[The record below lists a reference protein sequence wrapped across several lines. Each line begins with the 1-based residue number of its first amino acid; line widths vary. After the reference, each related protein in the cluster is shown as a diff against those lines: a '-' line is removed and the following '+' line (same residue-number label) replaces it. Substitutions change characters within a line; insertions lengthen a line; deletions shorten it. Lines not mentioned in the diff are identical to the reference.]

1 MVETKGSFLTDALR
15 PTEQAKI
22 DCGKAHFEALGTNV
36 DFAVANSYDSFEGT
50 FDAIRSHGET
60 VATELLPFRRVE
72 PSEVEPFVNA
82 VPLYDLKIA
91 AGRFSDEQIVD
102 EVPQHVEVENPEDY
116 EWVSYDG
123 RPRPTQ
129 GLFVAQVVGESMN
142 RRIPNGAWCV
152 WRLSPVG
159 TRQGKVVL
167 AQHRDIQDPEHG
179 GSYTVKVY
187 ESEKAPTEDDGWRHT
202 RITLKP
208 DSTEERFGPIV
219 LEDVEDGGLAIAAE
233 LVAVLAIDP
242 DGLPDS

>member
-1 MVETKGSFLTDALR
+1 M
-15 PTEQAKI
+15 
-22 DCGKAHFEALGTNV
+22 
-36 DFAVANSYDSFEGT
+36 
-50 FDAIRSHGET
+50 
-60 VATELLPFRRVE
+60 ATELLPFRRVE

-152 WRLSPVG
+152 WMPWWAYSCRGRKTSTIAAGLAAKPRGGSLQASKYLFA
-159 TRQGKVVL
+159 RKVV
-167 AQHRDIQDPEHG
+167 QD
-179 GSYTVKVY
+179 SN
-187 ESEKAPTEDDGWRHT
+187 
-202 RITLKP
+202 
-208 DSTEERFGPIV
+208 
-219 LEDVEDGGLAIAAE
+219 
-233 LVAVLAIDP
+233 
-242 DGLPDS
+242 